1 MAVECPK
8 SFLTNCGSC
17 RSKGK
22 HGARVP
28 EMLEAKIGEDAFR
41 SLIPESTT
49 NDHYTVRVRTPL
61 LTPLRVLYAET
72 SSNHQ
77 QGNQLR

>member
-1 MAVECPK
+1 
-8 SFLTNCGSC
+8 
-17 RSKGK
+17 
-22 HGARVP
+22 
-28 EMLEAKIGEDAFR
+28 MLEADMGEYAFG

-49 NDHYTVRVRTPL
+49 NDHYAVRMLTPL

-77 QGNQLR
+77 QENRPIYADSATCGNV